1 MFRATRTRLLSLNAA
16 VFFITLTV
24 FSTVIYMYISL
35 NLYNKVDESLAER
48 SSQFLQPSDMMKRNV
63 QIIDPA
69 SFLVLW
75 DADGNAFPLLK
86 EDEYNDSVIGVLNN
100 YRTATDP
107 RTIRIENHYYRVQ
120 MLKLDQS
127 KTVLLPTSIFPGGKT
142 TKVVSAHAVINVDSE
157 VHMLRNLMQII
168 GIGIVVGAVGT
179 VLASLFLANQALRP
193 IRRSWE
199 QQQQFVAD
207 ASHELRMPISVIHA
221 NAEHVFRHPDR
232 SILQMSE
239 PISMVLKE
247 SKRMKKLVEQ
257 LLTLARADSNQ
268 TELLLAE
275 IRLDK
280 VVSESA
286 QKFNPFMEL
295 KRIRFDMTVQPVS
308 MMGDKER
315 LQQLIVI
322 LLDNSLKYTPEDG
335 EIRVVCR
342 RNSHDAVLIVEDSGI
357 GISKADLPHIFDRF
371 YRGDQTRNRDDGG
384 TGLGLS
390 IAKWIVE
397 KHSGTISVRSNQ
409 TTAVTVKLPL
419 HSKLGG

>member
-1 MFRATRTRLLSLNAA
+1 MFHATRTRLTMLNAA
-16 VFFITLTV
+16 VFFVILTI
-24 FSTVIYMYISL
+24 FNIIIYMYVSL
-35 NLYNKVDESLAER
+35 NLYNKVDASLKER
-48 SSQFLQPSDMMKRNV
+48 SSQFVKPAELLKRNV

-86 EDEYNDSVIGVLNN
+86 TEEYNDSVIGVLKN
-100 YRTATDP
+100 YRTPGDP
-107 RTIRIENHYYRVQ
+107 KTIRIESHYYRVQ
-120 MLKLDQS
+120 MLKFDPS
-127 KTVLLPTSIFPGGKT
+127 KKVILPTSIYPGGKT
-142 TKVVSAHAVINVDSE
+142 AVIDQAQAVINVDSE
-157 VHMLRNLMQII
+157 VNMLRNLMQII
-168 GIGIVVGAVGT
+168 GIGIVVGAAGT
-179 VLASLFLANQALRP
+179 VGVGLYLANQALRP

-199 QQQQFVAD
+199 KQQQFVAD
-207 ASHELRMPISVIHA
+207 ASHELRLPISVIHA
-221 NAEHVFRHPDR
+221 NAEYVFRHPDR

-239 PISMVLKE
+239 PISMVLEE

-268 TELLLAE
+268 TELLLTD
-275 IRLDK
+275 IRLDEI
-280 VVSESA
+280 VEDAS

-295 KRIRFDMTVQPVS
+295 KRIRFDRSVQPVS

-342 RNSHDAVLIVEDSGI
+342 RNGQDAELIVEDSGI
-357 GISKADLPHIFDRF
+357 GIAKADLPHIFDRF
-371 YRGDQTRNRDDGG
+371 YRGNQTRNRDDGG

-390 IAKWIVE
+390 IAKWIAE
-397 KHSGTISVRSNQ
+397 KHGGTISARSDQ
-409 TTAVTVKLPL
+409 TTAVTVKLPR
-419 HSKLGG
+419 HSKPGG